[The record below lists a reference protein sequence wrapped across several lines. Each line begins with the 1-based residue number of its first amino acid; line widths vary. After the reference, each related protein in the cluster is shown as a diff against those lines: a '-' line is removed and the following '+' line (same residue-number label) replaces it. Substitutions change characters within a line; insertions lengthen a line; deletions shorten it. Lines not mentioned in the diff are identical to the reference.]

1 MRTDTPAAPETPEAG
16 PPTRYFTNGDCHQ
29 AVHNL
34 TDPAP
39 ILAAG
44 FEEIDEDAY
53 RALLA
58 GLPEDDGATL

>member
-1 MRTDTPAAPETPEAG
+1 MSDTPTTPEAP
-16 PPTRYFTNGDCHQ
+16 PPTRYFTNGGCHQ

-44 FEEIDEDAY
+44 FEEIEQDAY
-53 RALLA
+53 QAILA
-58 GLPEDDGATL
+58 ETPEGEGVTP